1 METFTQVITFTK
13 EGIYWV
19 ISSPDEPN
27 ATEKYTNKNTAL
39 DMFEKVLQV
48 ACYDYE
54 ERNALMKEARKLGR
68 GKLRSSRKIK

>member
-1 METFTQVITFTK
+1 MKTFPQVITFTQ
-13 EGIYWV
+13 EGVYWV

-27 ATEKYTNKNTAL
+27 ATERYTNKNTAL

-54 ERNALMKEARKLGR
+54 ERNAMMKDARKLGR